1 MVIRNYERTSTSSSS
16 SSSSSSTARKSGDRR
31 SRDARKLRKNG
42 KGGKL
47 LANGSLHHDAFDSYG
62 PAALD
67 PRDPNFVEEEEE
79 LRHGLAFVGDAR
91 HGLQLR
97 AALVVSARDAAS
109 NEESQ
114 WAQEDDSEAKAA
126 TQRLHPLQQAP
137 TLNWQQLLL
146 MERAEVS
153 CPNWVLAER
162 AVALFSQ
169 LESLDGHGSDE
180 AKGLKSRS
188 SKQTKSRSKLTKSR
202 SKQTKSHSKRP
213 AATAKKYRSKV
224 QTQLASVT
232 KKAHGRSDQARFV
245 ERELAFGDQVAFSL
259 GTCLGVSLPFH
270 LQQKLLCNN
279 SGSGLRPRRRPAD
292 SSTE

>member
-1 MVIRNYERTSTSSSS
+1 MVTRNYKRTT
-16 SSSSSSTARKSGDRR
+16 SSSTARKSGDRR

-47 LANGSLHHDAFDSYG
+47 LANGSLHHDTFDSYG

-67 PRDPNFVEEEEE
+67 PRDPNFVDEEEE

-109 NEESQ
+109 NRESQ
-114 WAQEDDSEAKAA
+114 WAQEDDSEAKGA
-126 TQRLHPLQQAP
+126 TQRLHQLQQAS

-146 MERAEVS
+146 MERDEVS
-153 CPNWVLAER
+153 CPNWVLAQR

-169 LESLDGHGSDE
+169 LESLDGHGSEGTDE
-180 AKGLKSRS
+180 AKGMKCRS
-188 SKQTKSRSKLTKSR
+188 SNNKQTKRRSKLTKSC
-202 SKQTKSHSKRP
+202 SKRL
-213 AATAKKYRSKV
+213 AATAKKHRSKV
-224 QTQLASVT
+224 QTQLASIK
-232 KKAHGRSDQARFV
+232 KKAHGRSGQARFV

-259 GTCLGVSLPFH
+259 GICLGVSLPFH
-270 LQQKLLCNN
+270 LQQKLICNN

>member
-1 MVIRNYERTSTSSSS
+1 MVIRNYERTSST
-16 SSSSSSTARKSGDRR
+16 SSTARKSGDRR

-47 LANGSLHHDAFDSYG
+47 LANGSLHHDAFDSYA

-67 PRDPNFVEEEEE
+67 PRDPNFVEEEEEE

-109 NEESQ
+109 NEESH

-126 TQRLHPLQQAP
+126 TQRLHQLQQAP

-153 CPNWVLAER
+153 CPNWVLAQR

-169 LESLDGHGSDE
+169 LESLDGHGTDE

-188 SKQTKSRSKLTKSR
+188 SKQRKSRSKLTKSR
-202 SKQTKSHSKRP
+202 SKQTKSRSKRP
-213 AATAKKYRSKV
+213 AATTKKYRSKV

-279 SGSGLRPRRRPAD
+279 SGSGLWPRRQPAD